1 MTSSDKA
8 RSSKRTSPKSNTN
21 ALAVVE
27 VPFHGDT
34 LQAVRDGDRVMVNI
48 RRVCD
53 AFGVSEQGQLAKLK
67 TREWATIKMIFTVAE
82 DGKTREIAFL
92 DLDSLPSWLTSIEP
106 SKVKPTVRTK
116 LIEYQRECAKVLR
129 DYFFAGGAINPRAN
143 EDQLAALMAKIDE
156 QTKNVQL
163 LQSKLHVQN
172 DQIARLTWMVENDN
186 GLAGPAGTSLNQRI
200 TKIAH
205 LLHPVGAN
213 KSQKAK
219 IRSRIE
225 TDVREHVGYPRY
237 KCYKWENMAR
247 SLCAKA
253 NLRLDILEAEA
264 REQIAARASA
274 LQTVMRIL
282 ESA

>member
-1 MTSSDKA
+1 MQQNDRTRSNATS
-8 RSSKRTSPKSNTN
+8 RPSSSLT
-21 ALAVVE
+21 VVE

-34 LQAVRDGDRVMVNI
+34 LQAVRDGDRIMVNI

-67 TREWATIKMIFTVAE
+67 TKEWACVKIIFTQL
-82 DGKTREIAFL
+82 DGDTQQRGHSFL
-92 DLDSLPSWLTSIEP
+92 DLDSLPSWLTSIES
-106 SKVKPTVRTK
+106 SKVKPTIRPK

-129 DYFFAGGAINPRAN
+129 DYFFAGGAINPRASN
-143 EDQLAALMAKIDE
+143 EQLAALMAKIDE

-186 GLAGPAGTSLNQRI
+186 GLAGPAGTSINQRI

-205 LLHPVGAN
+205 ILYPTSAN
-213 KSQKAK
+213 KSTKLK
-219 IRSRIE
+219 IRNRIE

-253 NLRLDILEAEA
+253 NLRLDVLEAEA
-264 REQIAARASA
+264 REQVAARASA
-274 LQTVMRIL
+274 LQTVMSIL